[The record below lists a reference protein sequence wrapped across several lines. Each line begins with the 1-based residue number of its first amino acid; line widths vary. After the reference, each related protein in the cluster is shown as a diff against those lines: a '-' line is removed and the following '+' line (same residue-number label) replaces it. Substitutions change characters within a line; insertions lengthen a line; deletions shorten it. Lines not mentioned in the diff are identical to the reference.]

1 MFNILNAIFQIKEI
15 EAPAGSENL
24 KRFAKISIPLDYPP
38 CDYPISI
45 KVNIVDQYRMLRRKH
60 LM

>member
-24 KRFAKISIPLDYPP
+24 KRFAKISIPAGLAWRLDEESNQQGCQMVFCMP
-38 CDYPISI
+38 
-45 KVNIVDQYRMLRRKH
+45 NR
-60 LM
+60 

>member
-45 KVNIVDQYRMLRRKH
+45 KVNIVDQ
-60 LM
+60 